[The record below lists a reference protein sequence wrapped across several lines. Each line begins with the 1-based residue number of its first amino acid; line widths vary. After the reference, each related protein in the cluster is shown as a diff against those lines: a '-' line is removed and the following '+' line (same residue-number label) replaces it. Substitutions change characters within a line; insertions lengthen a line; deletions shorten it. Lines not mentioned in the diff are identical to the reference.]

1 MKKEIIDSNTVQM
14 DVYDQIK
21 IKDYQSRVQTGG
33 IPNRSSD
40 IGVDGCQSNSNSRS
54 FRMLES
60 EGLLIYQ
67 PRRGW
72 KVYTLTLNDI
82 NNIFEIKIVLE
93 ALIVRKASQCK
104 DESAR
109 ENLRK
114 IINMMSEAQVQ
125 NDANSWAKLDIDLH
139 HQIFAMAENDRAMN
153 IIESLNEQWNRVR
166 IGFSARTGRMAR
178 SIIEHKAIVD
188 AILDRDADRAER
200 EMVDHLEN
208 VWKELINLLENMVLP
223 FAVEGV

>member
-1 MKKEIIDSNTVQM
+1 M
-14 DVYDQIK
+14 
-21 IKDYQSRVQTGG
+21 
-33 IPNRSSD
+33 
-40 IGVDGCQSNSNSRS
+40 
-54 FRMLES
+54 
-60 EGLLIYQ
+60 
-67 PRRGW
+67 
-72 KVYTLTLNDI
+72 
-82 NNIFEIKIVLE
+82 LE

-109 ENLRK
+109 ENLRE
-114 IINMMSEAQVQ
+114 IINKMSEAQIQ

>member
-21 IKDYQSRVQTGG
+21 SRIINLGYKPGEYLTEAQ
-33 IPNRSSD
+33 ISEWM
-40 IGVDGCQSNSNSRS
+40 GVSRTPIREA

>member
-1 MKKEIIDSNTVQM
+1 MDSNTVQM
-14 DVYDQIK
+14 EVYDQIK
-21 IKDYQSRVQTGG
+21 SRIINLGYKPGEYLTEAQ
-33 IPNRSSD
+33 ISEWM
-40 IGVDGCQSNSNSRS
+40 GVSRTPIREA

-72 KVYTLTLNDI
+72 KVYILTLHDI
-82 NNIFEIKIVLE
+82 DNIFEIKIELE

-104 DESAR
+104 DENAR
-109 ENLRK
+109 EKLRD
-114 IINMMSEAQVQ
+114 IINKMAEAQIQ
-125 NDANSWAKLDIDLH
+125 NDANLWARLDIELH
-139 HQIFAMAENDRAMN
+139 HQIFTMADNDRAMN

-178 SIIEHKAIVD
+178 SIIEHEAIIE
-188 AILDRDADRAER
+188 AILEGDADRAEK